1 MGRGL
6 QIEADLKSAM
16 KQRDA
21 ETVSCLRLVKAAL
34 NGKAKQLLRE
44 LDEQEEIAVLKSLVK
59 QRRDAAEQYTNGG
72 RQDLADKELAEL
84 AIIERYLPAQLGR
97 GEIEAA
103 LDEIFAEIQ
112 PQGPGDMGKVMK
124 AAMAKFAG
132 NADGKLVSELVKAKI
147 NAS

>member
-16 KQRDA
+16 KRRDA

-34 NGKAKQLLRE
+34 NGKAKELLRE

-84 AIIERYLPAQLGR
+84 AIIGAYLPAQLGR
-97 GEIEAA
+97 GEIEAG

-112 PQGPGDMGKVMK
+112 PQGPSDMGKVMK

-132 NADGKLVSELVKAKI
+132 NADGKLVSELVKARI